1 MFFSKNLKFLRQKE
15 NLNQKDFG
23 NKINLTR
30 DTIASLE
37 NNRMKPSFDVLIKL
51 RNYFQINLDDLI
63 FKNLKEEEE
72 IKKWKFLTLLMTKHV
87 NYVLK

>member
-1 MFFSKNLKFLRQKE
+1 MCNVNTQKGEKMFFSKNLKFLRQKE

-72 IKKWKFLTLLMTKHV
+72 IKK
-87 NYVLK
+87 

>member
-72 IKKWKFLTLLMTKHV
+72 IKK
-87 NYVLK
+87 

>member
-1 MFFSKNLKFLRQKE
+1 MFFSNNLKFLRQKE

-23 NKINLTR
+23 TKINLTR
-30 DTIASLE
+30 DAIASLE
-37 NNRMKPSFDVLIKL
+37 NNRMKPSFDVLIQL

-72 IKKWKFLTLLMTKHV
+72 MK
-87 NYVLK
+87 NEN